1 MKILVTGSAGFI
13 GMHISIKL
21 LNAGYNVVGID
32 NLNNYYDT
40 KLKIDRNKFIFSL
53 KKKYNFIKCDLL
65 DKIKLESIFIEN
77 EFDVVINLAAQAGV
91 RYSIENPQAYI
102 DSNIQGFLNILENC
116 RHHKVSNLIYASS
129 SSVYGLNNSQPFK
142 ETDHAD
148 HPLALYG
155 ATKRANELMAHSYA
169 NLYSLPVTGLRFFTV
184 YGPWGRPD
192 MALFLFTK
200 AIISG
205 ENIQV
210 FNNGEM
216 VRDFTYIDD
225 IVEGI
230 FRLVTKKAVSD
241 PDFDKNNPN
250 PSSSSVPARIF
261 NIGNN
266 KPIYLTEYIEAIE
279 EAIGIKAKKNLLPL
293 QAGDVISTSADV
305 GLLKEWVD
313 FVPNTS
319 VEEGIKKFVDWY
331 KKYYEIEK

>member
-1 MKILVTGSAGFI
+1 
-13 GMHISIKL
+13 
-21 LNAGYNVVGID
+21 
-32 NLNNYYDT
+32 
-40 KLKIDRNKFIFSL
+40 
-53 KKKYNFIKCDLL
+53 
-65 DKIKLESIFIEN
+65 
-77 EFDVVINLAAQAGV
+77 
-91 RYSIENPQAYI
+91 
-102 DSNIQGFLNILENC
+102 
-116 RHHKVSNLIYASS
+116 
-129 SSVYGLNNSQPFK
+129 
-142 ETDHAD
+142 
-148 HPLALYG
+148 
-155 ATKRANELMAHSYA
+155 
-169 NLYSLPVTGLRFFTV
+169 
-184 YGPWGRPD
+184 
-192 MALFLFTK
+192 
-200 AIISG
+200 
-205 ENIQV
+205 
-210 FNNGEM
+210 M